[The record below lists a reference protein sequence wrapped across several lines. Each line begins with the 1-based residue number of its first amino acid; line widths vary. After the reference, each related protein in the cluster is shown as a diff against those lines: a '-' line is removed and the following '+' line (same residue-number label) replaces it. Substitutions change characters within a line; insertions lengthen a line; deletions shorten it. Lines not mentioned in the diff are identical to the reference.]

1 MKRSISHFFIERPAF
16 AMVISIV
23 ITIIGIVGYCRLPV
37 AQYPNVVPPSVVVRT
52 SYPGASPEILM
63 NTVAAPLEQEIN
75 GVENMLYM
83 YSQCSSDGSVLIT
96 VTFEVGTNLD
106 IAQVQVQNRVAI
118 ATPRLPEEVR
128 NIGVVVK
135 KRSPDMLVSI
145 NLFSPDGSRDKLYLT
160 NYAISQMNDRLAR
173 IQGVG
178 DLEVLGPRE
187 YSMRIWINPD
197 KLSKYNMSPA
207 TIVRALREQNKQVA
221 AGALNQAPIA
231 NPDLAYELT
240 INTQGRFTKP
250 SEFEEIIIKYTE
262 DGKVVKLKD
271 VARVELGS
279 YDYSTE
285 TYLDGKPCVGISIY
299 QLPGTNALETAEKIT
314 AMLEEM
320 KANFPAGVD
329 YEITID
335 NTLFIKSSVN
345 AVYHTIFEAV
355 LLVVFVI
362 LLFLQNWRS
371 SLIPLTA
378 IPVSLIGT
386 FGFMDLFGFS
396 INNISLFGIALAIGI
411 VVDNAIVIVE
421 NVERNMKLGMDVK
434 KATKDTMDHVQN
446 ALIAITLVLS
456 AVFVPTAFV
465 EGISGQFY
473 KQFALTIAVSTILSG
488 VVSLTLSP
496 ALCVM
501 LIKNNGEKPDLLTRI
516 MNFLFGKFFKIFNR
530 SFEWVS
536 EKYGKAIHGIVR
548 HWVLVIFTYVIL
560 LGLTGYLFSITPSGF
575 IPKQD
580 NDFLQ
585 ISVQM
590 PDGYS
595 LGQTDKVMKRVQELL
610 KEVDGIEKFMCV
622 VGLNGATRTK
632 SPDTGALFVK
642 MNPKLERMRR
652 GQDMLNMMGAIS
664 KKLYEELPEASTF
677 ILTPPAVRGIGVG
690 GDFRVQVQDRVGLG
704 VRAVEKYTNIMAKKA
719 TESEPILNAFTTFKV
734 SSPQLYVDI
743 DLERAQKL
751 NVPISAI
758 FETMQFNLG
767 SIYVNDFN
775 ILNRVYRVKA
785 QAEGSLRSDLRDIYN
800 LKVPNIR
807 GNNVPLGSVAKIN
820 RIIGPSRVSRF
831 NLYPCAEIIG
841 ALERGHSTG
850 EAIAEIEKIASEVL
864 PDGMGIEWTDLA
876 FQEKRMGNTSIYI
889 FALCVIFVYLMLV
902 ALYEDWKLPLSVILV
917 VPLVL
922 LFAIAAVLA
931 RNLDNNLMTQ
941 VGFIVLIGLACKNAI
956 LIVEFAKIRQ
966 ERGEDAASAVSS
978 ASRNRLRPILM
989 TSFAFILGVV
999 PLAYGVDA
1007 GAELREALGTSVLY
1021 GMIGVTFLGL
1031 IFTPAFYYAIQRN
1044 KKYAVKDTE

>member
-536 EKYGKAIHGIVR
+536 EKYGKAVHGIVR

-595 LGQTDKVMKRVQELL
+595 LGQTDKVMKRMQELL

-719 TESEPILNAFTTFKV
+719 TESEPIINAFTTFKV

-743 DLERAQKL
+743 DRERAQKL

>member
-23 ITIIGIVGYCRLPV
+23 ITIVGIVGYLRLPV
-37 AQYPNVVPPSVVVRT
+37 AQYPDVVPPSVVVRT

-75 GVENMLYM
+75 GVENMIYM

-145 NLFSPDGSRDKLYLT
+145 NIFSPDGSRDKLYLT

-187 YSMRIWINPD
+187 YSMRVWINPD
-197 KLSKYNMSPA
+197 KLSKYNMTPA
-207 TIVRALREQNKQVA
+207 AVVKALREQNKQVA
-221 AGALNQAPIA
+221 AGALNQAPVA
-231 NPDLAYELT
+231 NTDLAYELT

-250 SEFEEIIIKYTE
+250 SEFENIIIKYTD

-299 QLPGTNALETAEKIT
+299 QLPGTNALETAERIS

-320 KANFPAGVD
+320 KAGFPAGVD

-371 SLIPLTA
+371 ALIPLTA

-386 FGFMDLFGFS
+386 FGFMDFAGFS
-396 INNISLFGIALAIGI
+396 VNNISLFGIVLAIGI

-434 KATKDTMDHVQN
+434 TATKDTMDHVQN
-446 ALIAITLVLS
+446 ALVAITLVLS

-496 ALCVM
+496 ALCVL
-501 LIKNNGEKPDLLTRI
+501 LIKEANQKADFLTRA
-516 MNFLFGKFFKIFNR
+516 MNFLFGRFFSAFNR
-530 SFEWVS
+530 AFDWVS
-536 EKYGKAIHGIVR
+536 EKYGKSVYFIVR
-548 HWVLVIFTYVIL
+548 HWVLVMVTYVAL
-560 LGLTGYLFSITPSGF
+560 LVLTAYLFSITPSGF
-575 IPKQD
+575 VPKQD

-585 ISVQM
+585 VSVQM
-590 PDGYS
+590 PEGYS
-595 LGQTDKVMKRVQELL
+595 LVQTDKVMKRMQESL
-610 KEVDGIEKFMCV
+610 KHIDGIEKFMCV

-632 SPDTGALFVK
+632 SPDTGALFIK
-642 MNPKLERMRR
+642 MKPKLERMKR
-652 GQDMLNMMGAIS
+652 GQDVMNMMAAIS
-664 KKLYEELPEASTF
+664 KKLYEELPDASTF

-704 VRAVEKYTNIMAKKA
+704 VREVEKYTNIIAKRASDSK
-719 TESEPILNAFTTFKV
+719 SILNAFTTFKV

-743 DLERAQKL
+743 DRERAQKL
-751 NVPISAI
+751 NVPISSI
-758 FETMQFNLG
+758 FETLQFNLG

-785 QAEGSLRSDLRDIYN
+785 QAEGSKRSELRDIFN

-807 GNNVPLGSVAKIN
+807 GVNVPLGSVAKVK
-820 RIIGPSRVSRF
+820 RITGPSRVSRF

-841 ALERGHSTG
+841 ALKPGHSTG
-850 EAIAEIEKIASEVL
+850 EAIAEIEQIAAEVL

-876 FQEKRMGNTSIYI
+876 FQEKRMGNTSIYV

-902 ALYEDWKLPLSVILV
+902 ALYEDWKLPMSVILV

-922 LFAIAAVLA
+922 LFAVIAVLA
-931 RNLDNNLMTQ
+931 RSLDNNLMTQ

-966 ERGEDAASAVSS
+966 ERGEEPMSAVAS

-999 PLAYGVDA
+999 PLAYGVDS
-1007 GAELREALGTSVLY
+1007 GAELREALGTCVLY

-1044 KKYAVKDTE
+1044 KKYAKKEA

>member
-530 SFEWVS
+530 SFDWVS
-536 EKYGKAIHGIVR
+536 EKYGKAVHGIVR

-595 LGQTDKVMKRVQELL
+595 LGQTDKVMKRMQELL
-610 KEVDGIEKFMCV
+610 KEIDGIEKFMCV

-642 MNPKLERMRR
+642 MDPKLERMRR

-719 TESEPILNAFTTFKV
+719 TESESILNAFTTFKV

-743 DLERAQKL
+743 DRERAQKL

-807 GNNVPLGSVAKIN
+807 GNNVPLGSVVKIN

-966 ERGEDAASAVSS
+966 EHGEDAASAVSS